1 MENSMTELSNEEE
14 LNLTPKLPENKN
26 NIFEKKPI
34 MMPTLSKVVKK
45 KIGNNLLKKSKKM
58 NREKDQLFLEHQRN
72 SIHYMKN
79 FRSNLPN
86 IITSLTPIEKRNQYK
101 RISVAQKNKSNNKN
115 PYNSRNFEFSM
126 LNYHN
131 SDTANFFENEQLNN
145 TFHLKKINKIKSNK
159 YNENDNEMYL
169 SQILLK
175 KNKNN
180 MPIGNNN
187 LYSRNIENISNK
199 NNINYSYLTQNNL
212 NASIKNY
219 NNNKLKFS
227 LNKKNLMHTIKK
239 PSKINIEKKNL
250 KYKIPLDMIN
260 NYNYGKKKIIN
271 NFIEEGAGNTRKLNI
286 KQRNNKSANKEIID
300 CSINDNQNN
309 EEEININDPKAFIKS
324 TLIAFNGL
332 VSQAQELGQIL
343 IDNKD
348 MMSSENNKEL
358 NNNNK
363 LKETSDE
370 INDMNNLNV
379 KSKINKLNQE
389 IKNEHQTVE
398 ELQKINSD
406 LNNKINLFN
415 ENSQQYENKVKE
427 LVTVINQIKNSN
439 NNTSNSNSNSD
450 NNSNGIGNNNFLKKD
465 NNFTVMLENKPKK
478 KKEKFGFVETIFMKD
493 DKFELIVKKKP
504 PQYNISNKENWTI
517 HKINKEPKLKFVNI
531 NKEEKEKGKDKA
543 NEEDYLDAASQIA
556 NQIIIESLIS
566 MENED
571 E

>member
-115 PYNSRNFEFSM
+115 SYNSRNFEFSM

-415 ENSQQYENKVKE
+415 ENTQQYENKVKE

>member
-14 LNLTPKLPENKN
+14 LNLTPKLLENKN

-115 PYNSRNFEFSM
+115 SYNSRNFEFSM

-415 ENSQQYENKVKE
+415 ENTQQYENKVKE